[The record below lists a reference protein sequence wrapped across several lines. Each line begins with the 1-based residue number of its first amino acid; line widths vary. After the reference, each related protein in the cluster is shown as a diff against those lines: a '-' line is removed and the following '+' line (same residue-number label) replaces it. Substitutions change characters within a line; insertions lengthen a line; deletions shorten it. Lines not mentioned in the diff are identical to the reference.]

1 MRGSRC
7 SKVRTWV
14 ATDESGLF
22 DAVPAVGSWALVG
35 VRIWAGPEHGWSG
48 EAISFDTAG
57 RVTAIG
63 SESEVLECLPSA
75 SIVVAGRDQVVLP
88 GFVDAHV
95 HVRAAAAV
103 ANGADCSMARTRDD
117 VLAVVEGALADAKPG
132 RWVTCTRFEP
142 ALVVGGAPSL
152 ADLDRVSGTWPVRV
166 RHRSL
171 HGWLFNTA
179 ACRLLDLHPRDGWW
193 IDDDG
198 HLGAAMGRVTPIVE
212 FEEAVR
218 TWSADLLRQ
227 GVTAMADLT
236 PETPR
241 RASSALEDWRRRGV
255 IQQELVDYGT
265 PATGRL
271 KLMLG
276 TTGARSE
283 LASTLRA
290 AWDNRTQVAVHC
302 ADLDTLGLIIE
313 AVERIPRRQRGR
325 LRVEHAASSPPEWLE
340 RLANIDATIVT
351 HPSFVW
357 MHGDRYL
364 ADHSLQPHS
373 WLYRLA
379 SWLRAGCSL
388 AIGSDAPAG
397 PAEPIR
403 AWQSALDRKTT
414 SGALVGAGEALSAQQ
429 VLAAMTGWAADAS
442 GMVAGRLSPGS
453 RGSAVLV
460 DGDPLSATGPR
471 PAVVG
476 VLLNGRPAFP
486 RAPSEH
492 GAVGG

>member
-1 MRGSRC
+1 M
-7 SKVRTWV
+7 
-14 ATDESGLF
+14 ATDELGLF

-35 VRIWAGPEHGWSG
+35 VHVWAGPEHGWSG

-63 SESEVLECLPSA
+63 SESAVLGHLPGS

-95 HVRAAAAV
+95 HVRAAAAT
-103 ANGADCSMARTRDD
+103 ANGADCSNARTRDG
-117 VLAVVEGALADAKPG
+117 VLAVLEGALADSRPG
-132 RWVTCTRFEP
+132 RWVTCTRLEP
-142 ALVVGGAPSL
+142 ELITDGAPSL
-152 ADLDRVSGTWPVRV
+152 ADLDRVSGMRPVRV

-179 ACRLLDLHPRDGWW
+179 ACRLLGLRPRDGWW

-218 TWSADLLRQ
+218 TWSAALLRQ

-236 PETPR
+236 PATSR

-255 IQQELVDYGT
+255 IRQELVDYGT
-265 PATGRL
+265 PGRSRL
-271 KLMLG
+271 KLTLS
-276 TTGARSE
+276 TAGARSE
-283 LASTLRA
+283 LTSTLRA
-290 AWDNRTQVAVHC
+290 AWGRRTQVAIHC
-302 ADLDTLGLIIE
+302 ADLETLGLIIE
-313 AVERIPRRQRGR
+313 AVERVPRMERGR
-325 LRVEHAASSPPEWLE
+325 LRVEHAASSPAEWLQ
-340 RLANIDATIVT
+340 RSAGIDATIVT

-364 ADHSLQPHS
+364 ADPSLQPHS
-373 WLYRLA
+373 WLYRLG
-379 SWLRAGCSL
+379 SWLRAGCAL
-388 AIGSDAPAG
+388 AFGSDAPAG
-397 PAEPIR
+397 PAEPMR
-403 AWQSALDRKTT
+403 AWQSALDRRTM
-414 SGALVGAGEALSAQQ
+414 SGVLMGADEALAAPQ

-442 GMVAGRLSPGS
+442 GMRAGRLSPGS
-453 RGSAVLV
+453 RGSAVVV
-460 DGDPLSATGPR
+460 DGDPLKGTGWPM
-471 PAVVG
+471 AVVG

-486 RAPSEH
+486 RVRRPGVEP
-492 GAVGG
+492 